1 MSEGNEARDLIDA
14 RRRHL
19 QATVGRPLGIP
30 EGTTDPPLTE
40 DRRKYLL
47 GEAKDLY
54 WNDLEWENLTGE
66 EEVEEGEVLAEL
78 IFPGL
83 LAYVRGLLV
92 TEVPPDS
99 LAGPQPRP
107 EVVEELLEFLAGRT
121 LELRRA
127 LDGDSD
133 EDRERLDGEFRM
145 TSSVLD
151 RVLMEYHGVSP
162 EDVGTLEQG

>member
-1 MSEGNEARDLIDA
+1 MTEGTSPQDLIDA
-14 RRRHL
+14 RRRRL
-19 QATVGRPLGIP
+19 QATVGRSLNIP
-30 EGTTDPPLTE
+30 EGTSEPPLTPE
-40 DRRKYLL
+40 RRDYLL

-66 EEVEEGEVLAEL
+66 ESVEEGVLAEL
-78 IFPGL
+78 VFPGL

-99 LAGPQPRP
+99 LAGPSPRP
-107 EVVEELLEFLAGRT
+107 EVVEGLLEFLAERT
-121 LELRRA
+121 LKLETTLA
-127 LDGDSD
+127 DGSGG
-133 EDRERLDGEFRM
+133 ERERLDGELQM

-162 EDVGTLEQG
+162 EDVGTMEHG